1 MHVKVFKT
9 KSEASDY
16 AFQLLIRQK
25 DLGPSTYGLAT
36 GSTPLGLYQRMV
48 NSEYDFS
55 QDQAI
60 NLDEYVGLSKD
71 HPQSYAYFMNQY
83 LFSKKPFKATYI
95 PNGVA
100 EEIHQ
105 ECLNYDQILE
115 QWPIDLQ
122 ILGLGSN
129 GHIGFNE
136 PGSSFDTKT
145 HCVQLTESTIKD
157 NQRFFENNEKVPNR
171 AITMGIDSILKA
183 KQIILM
189 AFGENKAHAIRQA
202 IELPA
207 SPLCPASCLQQHAN
221 TFILLDEEAA
231 SQLIGEYNA

>member
-16 AFQLLIRQK
+16 AFQLLIKQK

-129 GHIGFNE
+129 GHI
-136 PGSSFDTKT
+136 
-145 HCVQLTESTIKD
+145 
-157 NQRFFENNEKVPNR
+157 
-171 AITMGIDSILKA
+171 
-183 KQIILM
+183 IILM